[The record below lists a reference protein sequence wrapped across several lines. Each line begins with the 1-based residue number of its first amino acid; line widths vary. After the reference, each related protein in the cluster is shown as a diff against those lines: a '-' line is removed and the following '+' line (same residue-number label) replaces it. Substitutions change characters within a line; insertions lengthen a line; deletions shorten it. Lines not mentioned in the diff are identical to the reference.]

1 MYMALGQHS
10 KVYIPPGIFIVL
22 RWQLRPTQMKCTS
35 NANDSTY
42 ILYGFLIRMRNIQGS
57 VL

>member
-1 MYMALGQHS
+1 MLIFYGISIA
-10 KVYIPPGIFIVL
+10 YIPPDVFCVWH
-22 RWQLRPTQMKCTS
+22 WQLGPTQVKCTS

-42 ILYGFLIRMRNIQGS
+42 ILYGLLIKMRNIQGS